1 MLRFT
6 VVGSWLD
13 IDYFTFVK
21 GKDATDPEP
30 IDPTGIANAV
40 RHDVQSV
47 RTYRVYGLDGSFLGR
62 ISAKNAAE
70 VQQQVRMVVKPKG
83 AFYVRPVR

>member
-1 MLRFT
+1 VLRFT
-6 VVGSWLD
+6 VTGAWLD

-30 IDPTGIANAV
+30 IGTDLANAV
-40 RHDVQSV
+40 RLDVQGA

-70 VQQQVRMVVKPKG
+70 VQQQVRTVVKPKG